1 MARIISRSAP
11 RRRAA
16 AIGAASLLAL
26 TCGRPA
32 PPPGPAPR
40 PSPTSR
46 PATAAV
52 RVVVLGDSLAAGLG
66 LAADEAFPAVV
77 EGLLRE
83 RGHAVEVVNAG
94 VSGDTSAGG
103 LARLE
108 WVLQRP
114 ADILVVELGGND
126 ALRGQELEATESNL
140 REIVRRGRASGA
152 RVLLL
157 GMDVPA
163 NYGPDYGGRFA
174 ALFERVAGEGR
185 RACRW
190 CRGSCA
196 ASPPGPGACRPTAST
211 PPPPASGSSPRTC
224 CPRSRRWCSRR
235 RTPPRAE
242 RGSQRR
248 RAMISCALAIS
259 SSPSAGSSSPTA
271 T

>member
-26 TCGRPA
+26 ACGRPA
-32 PPPGPAPR
+32 PPPVPAPR
-40 PSPTSR
+40 SSPTSR

-174 ALFERVAGEGR
+174 ALFERVAGEEGVPLVPGFV
-185 RACRW
+185 
-190 CRGSCA
+190 RGLA
-196 ASPPGPGACRPTAST
+196 AGPGLLQADGLHPTAAGQRLLAENLL
-211 PPPPASGSSPRTC
+211 PAL
-224 CPRSRRWCSRR
+224 
-235 RTPPRAE
+235 E
-242 RGSQRR
+242 
-248 RAMISCALAIS
+248 ALVLEAADAA
-259 SSPSAGSSSPTA
+259 AG
-271 T
+271 

>member
-16 AIGAASLLAL
+16 ATGAALLLAVA
-26 TCGRPA
+26 CGRPA
-32 PPPGPAPR
+32 PPPEPAPR

-66 LAADEAFPAVV
+66 LAAEEAFPAVV
-77 EGLLRE
+77 ENLLRE

-114 ADILVVELGGND
+114 ADVLVVELGGND
-126 ALRGQELEATESNL
+126 ALRGQQLQATAANL
-140 REIVRRGRASGA
+140 REIVRRGRTAGA

-174 ALFERVAGEGR
+174 ALYERVAGDEGVPLVPGFV
-185 RACRW
+185 
-190 CRGSCA
+190 RGLA
-196 ASPPGPGACRPTAST
+196 AEPGLLQADGLHPTAAGQRLLAET
-211 PPPPASGSSPRTC
+211 MLPALEALVLEAQATA
-224 CPRSRRWCSRR
+224 
-235 RTPPRAE
+235 AE
-242 RGSQRR
+242 G
-248 RAMISCALAIS
+248 
-259 SSPSAGSSSPTA
+259 
-271 T
+271 

>member
-174 ALFERVAGEGR
+174 ALFERVAGEEGVPLVPGFV
-185 RACRW
+185 
-190 CRGSCA
+190 RGLA
-196 ASPPGPGACRPTAST
+196 AGPGLLQADGLHPTAAGQRLLAENLL
-211 PPPPASGSSPRTC
+211 PAL
-224 CPRSRRWCSRR
+224 
-235 RTPPRAE
+235 E
-242 RGSQRR
+242 
-248 RAMISCALAIS
+248 ALVLEAAYAA
-259 SSPSAGSSSPTA
+259 AG
-271 T
+271 

>member
-11 RRRAA
+11 RRGAA
-16 AIGAASLLAL
+16 AIGAACLLVAA
-26 TCGRPA
+26 CGRPA
-32 PPPGPAPR
+32 PSPEPSPR

-66 LAADEAFPAVV
+66 LAGDEAFPAVV
-77 EGLLRE
+77 ERLLRE

-126 ALRGQELEATESNL
+126 ALRGQELEATAANL

-174 ALFERVAGEGR
+174 ALFERVAAEDGVALVPEFV
-185 RACRW
+185 
-190 CRGSCA
+190 RGLA
-196 ASPPGPGACRPTAST
+196 AEPGLLQADGLHPTAAGQRLLAGKLL
-211 PPPPASGSSPRTC
+211 PAL
-224 CPRSRRWCSRR
+224 
-235 RTPPRAE
+235 E
-242 RGSQRR
+242 
-248 RAMISCALAIS
+248 ALVLEAQAAAA
-259 SSPSAGSSSPTA
+259 AG
-271 T
+271 

>member
-174 ALFERVAGEGR
+174 ALFERVAGEEGVPLVPGFV
-185 RACRW
+185 
-190 CRGSCA
+190 RGLA
-196 ASPPGPGACRPTAST
+196 AGPGLLQADGLHPTAAGQRLLAENLL
-211 PPPPASGSSPRTC
+211 PAL
-224 CPRSRRWCSRR
+224 
-235 RTPPRAE
+235 E
-242 RGSQRR
+242 
-248 RAMISCALAIS
+248 ALVLEAADAA
-259 SSPSAGSSSPTA
+259 AG
-271 T
+271 